1 MTRPSTTTTISE
13 RITASFTRA
22 LEWLGG
28 KPHQSGPSW
37 PWPGI
42 YLGAGE
48 RGSVWSGPESH
59 VLVVGPPRSGK
70 TTSIVIPTLALH
82 RGPAVVTSTKPD
94 VLSATAFRRRQL
106 GRCWLWDPTGTTPRP
121 QGVEELR
128 WSPVQGCE
136 RWDVAVARA
145 WALSTAARP
154 GQQFTDAAHWVERA
168 QALLAPLLHAAAL
181 EDAELVVVLS
191 WLHQRELRLAFEILQ
206 RHRAHLAHD
215 LLSGISTTEHR
226 EQSGI
231 FSTAD
236 SILSGYRTEAALAG
250 TRYPNFNP
258 DAFVH
263 SCETLYICAPGSAH
277 AQHASLVVALLQHL
291 RDAIAQRPRP
301 WPPVVWAL
309 DELAN
314 ISPIP
319 DLPTVVADS
328 AAQGLLVLACLQDL
342 SQARARWGPAADGFL
357 TLFPTDVIL
366 HGIADLPTLN
376 IVSAIAGDIDV
387 RRTSHTTPS
396 GLPFSG
402 TSSKT
407 THTERHPRLPV
418 SAISQGN
425 PGQAILLTGTHPS
438 RLRLT
443 PWFIQPTLRS
453 VFTASD

>member
-1 MTRPSTTTTISE
+1 MPSTTTTISE
-13 RITASFTRA
+13 RIAASFTRA

-94 VLSATAFRRRQL
+94 VLSTTAFRRRRL

-136 RWDVAVARA
+136 KWDVAVARA

-154 GQQFTDAAHWVERA
+154 GQQFTEAAHWVDRA

-191 WLHQRELRLAFEILQ
+191 WLHQRELRPPFEILQ

-236 SILSGYRTEAALAG
+236 SILCGYRTEAALAG
-250 TRYPNFNP
+250 TRSPSFDP

-263 SCETLYICAPGSAH
+263 TCDTLYVCAPGSAQ

-291 RDAIAQRPRP
+291 RDAIARRPRP
-301 WPPVVWAL
+301 SPSVLWAL

-357 TLFPTDVIL
+357 TLFPTNVIL
-366 HGIADLPTLN
+366 PGIADLSTLRV
-376 IVSAIAGDIDV
+376 ISSIAGEV
-387 RRTSHTTPS
+387 NFMTTSHTRPH
-396 GLPFSG
+396 GLWRSG

-407 THTERHPRLPV
+407 THIERRPRLPV
-418 SAISQGN
+418 SAVSQGN
-425 PGQAILLTGTHPS
+425 PRQAILLADTHPS
-438 RLRLT
+438 LLRLT
-443 PWFIQPTLRS
+443 PWFIHPTLRS
-453 VFTASD
+453 ILFTASD